1 MRCETYD
8 LIVLDWEVPDVSGY
22 DVLRTIRAQ
31 LEIRTPVLF
40 LTHRDSE
47 SDVVQTLEAGAS
59 DFLIK
64 PPRERELLARV
75 HAIGHRAR
83 ELTQPLVALDS
94 PPFHIDL
101 ERRQIARD
109 GVVLELT
116 RRGRAVVTAK
126 CMAYIS

>member
-1 MRCETYD
+1 LRCETYD

-94 PPFHIDL
+94 PPPFTL
-101 ERRQIARD
+101 TWS
-109 GVVLELT
+109 GVKS
-116 RRGRAVVTAK
+116 RATALF
-126 CMAYIS
+126 SS